1 VGGCRASG
9 AGGLD
14 IAFGFEGPVG
24 CRNAPLAALPHDEG
38 VWGITPGYW
47 VQRQDPQIT
56 GAGQAQDTSRVG
68 SKSVVKLFVAATAAG
83 WVTGCQGT
91 GTGHQ
96 KPME

>member
-9 AGGLD
+9 AGGLG
-14 IAFGFEGPVG
+14 IAFGFDSNFEGPVG
-24 CRNAPLAALPHDEG
+24 CCRNAPLAALPHDEG
-38 VWGITPGYW
+38 VWGITPGHW

-83 WVTGCQGT
+83 
-91 GTGHQ
+91 
-96 KPME
+96 